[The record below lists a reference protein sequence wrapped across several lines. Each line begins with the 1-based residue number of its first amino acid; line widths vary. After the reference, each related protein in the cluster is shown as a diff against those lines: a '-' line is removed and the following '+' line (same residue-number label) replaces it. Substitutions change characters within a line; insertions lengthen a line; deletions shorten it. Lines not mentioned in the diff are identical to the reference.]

1 MEMFALEFFS
11 GIGGLHCALNEA
23 AQALKIPAKVLA
35 SFDVNPNANAIY
47 ATNFPDVQLLNKV
60 SECASSKPDFVL
72 CWVLLNTGSEAN
84 HRKVVDEKVPK
95 C

>member
-72 CWVLLNTGSEAN
+72 LLGLNTGSEAN
-84 HRKVVDEKVPK
+84 HRKVVD
-95 C
+95 